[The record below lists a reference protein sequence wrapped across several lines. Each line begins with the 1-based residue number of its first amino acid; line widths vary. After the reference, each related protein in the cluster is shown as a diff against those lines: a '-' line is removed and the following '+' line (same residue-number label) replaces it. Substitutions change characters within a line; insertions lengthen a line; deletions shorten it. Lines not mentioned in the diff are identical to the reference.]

1 MNNTLLRFLQ
11 FLCFNLCFLI
21 FLMLS
26 IMCLSSSEEE
36 SVTYDYLKVPA
47 SEFVSS
53 INTIVEVIRQVTSIL
68 SQFADFSGDRRLQIA
83 VSDCQDLLD
92 FSSEELSWSASAS
105 QNPKGKG
112 NGTGDVASDTKTWI
126 SAALSNQDTCME
138 GFQGTSG
145 GLVKSLVA
153 GSLDQLYTM
162 LRELLPLV
170 QTDQKPKTIP
180 KPGPVA
186 KGPRAPP
193 GRALTDDDESS
204 RYPTWIRPN
213 DRKLLE
219 TNGVS
224 YNVSVSLD
232 GSGNFTKIMDA
243 IKQAPDYSSK
253 RFVIYIKK
261 GLYLENVEIKK
272 KKWNIV
278 MLGDGIDVTVI
289 SGNRSFIDGWT
300 TFRSATFAVSG
311 RGFLARDITFQ
322 NTAGPEKHQAVA
334 LRSDSDLSVFYR
346 CAMRGYQDTLYT
358 HTMRQFYRECT
369 ITGTVDFIF
378 GDGTVVFQNC
388 QILAKKGLP
397 NQKNTITAQ
406 GRKDANQPSGF
417 SIQFSNISADADLVP
432 YLNTTHTYLGR
443 PWKEFSRTIFMRNNM
458 SNVVRP
464 EGWLEWNA
472 EFALDTLFYG
482 EFLNYGPGSGL
493 GSRVKWPGYHVFN
506 SSGQANNFTVS
517 QFIKGDLW
525 LPSTGVTFTDGLG
538 I

>member
-1 MNNTLLRFLQ
+1 MSWWKG
-11 FLCFNLCFLI
+11 FLI
-21 FLMLS
+21 FLML
-26 IMCLSSSEEE
+26 CLCVSSEE
-36 SVTYDYLKVPA
+36 SMPYDYLKVPA

-53 INTIVEVIRQVTSIL
+53 IKTIVEVIRQMSSIL
-68 SQFADFSGDRRLQIA
+68 SRFADFSGDRRLQNA
-83 VSDCQDLLD
+83 VSDCLDLLD
-92 FSSEELSWSASAS
+92 VSSDELSWSASAS
-105 QNPKGKG
+105 ENPH
-112 NGTGDVASDTKTWI
+112 
-126 SAALSNQDTCME
+126 
-138 GFQGTSG
+138 
-145 GLVKSLVA
+145 
-153 GSLDQLYTM
+153 GSLDQLYYM

-170 QTDQKPKTIP
+170 QADQKPKPIS
-180 KPGPVA
+180 KPGPIA
-186 KGPRAPP
+186 KGPKAPP
-193 GRALTDDDESS
+193 GRGLRSNTDHDESPRFPDWLRS
-204 RYPTWIRPN
+204 N

-224 YNVSVSLD
+224 YDVSVALD
-232 GSGNFTKIMDA
+232 GTGNFTKIMDA
-243 IKQAPDYSSK
+243 IKAAPEYSSK

-272 KKWNIV
+272 KKWNLV

-289 SGNRSFIDGWT
+289 SGNRNFVDGWT

-311 RGFLARDITFQ
+311 KGFLARDITFQ

-346 CAMRGYQDTLYT
+346 CAMRGFQDTLYT

-388 QILAKKGLP
+388 HILARRGLP

-406 GRKDANQPSGF
+406 GRKDPNQPSGF

-432 YLNTTHTYLGR
+432 YLNTTRTYLGR
-443 PWKEFSRTIFMRNNM
+443 PWKEYSRTIFMRNNM

-472 EFALDTLFYG
+472 DFALNTLFYG

-493 GSRVKWPGYHVFN
+493 SSRVKWPGFHVLNN
-506 SSGQANNFTVS
+506 SNQANNFTVS

-525 LPSTGVTFTDGLG
+525 LPSTGVTFTAGLD

>member
-1 MNNTLLRFLQ
+1 MSWWKG
-11 FLCFNLCFLI
+11 FLI
-21 FLMLS
+21 FLMFMSLQ
-26 IMCLSSSEEE
+26 CVSSEESMQMQYE
-36 SVTYDYLKVPA
+36 YLKVPA

-53 INTIVEVIRQVTSIL
+53 IDTIVGVIGGLTSIL
-68 SQFADFSGDRRLQIA
+68 SEFADFSGDSRLQDA
-83 VSDCQDLLD
+83 VSDCLDLLD
-92 FSSEELSWSASAS
+92 VSSDELSWSAYAS
-105 QNPKGKG
+105 QNPNGKG
-112 NGTGDVASDTKTWI
+112 NGTGNVGSDTKTWL

-138 GFQGTSG
+138 GFDGTSG
-145 GLVKSLVA
+145 LVKPLIA
-153 GSLDQLYTM
+153 GSLGQLYSM
-162 LRELLPLV
+162 LSQLLPLV
-170 QTDQKPKTIP
+170 QPEQKPDPISR
-180 KPGPVA
+180 PGPIA

-193 GRALTDDDESS
+193 GRTLRDTEDDEEG
-204 RYPTWIRPN
+204 RQFPDWFRPE
-213 DRKLLE
+213 DRRLLE

-224 YNVSVSLD
+224 YDVIVAQD
-232 GSGNFTKIMDA
+232 GTGNFTTIMDA
-243 IKQAPDYSSK
+243 VEESPDYSWT

-272 KKWNIV
+272 KKWNLV
-278 MLGDGIDVTVI
+278 MIGDGIDVTII
-289 SGNRSFIDGWT
+289 SGNRSYVDGST
-300 TFRSATFAVSG
+300 TFRSATFAVNG

-388 QILAKKGLP
+388 QILVKKGLP
-397 NQKNTITAQ
+397 DQKNTITAQ
-406 GRKDANQPSGF
+406 GRKEADQPSGF

-443 PWKEFSRTIFMRNNM
+443 PWKQYSRTVFMRNNL

-464 EGWLEWNA
+464 EGWLEWNTT
-472 EFALDTLFYG
+472 FALDTLFYG

-493 GSRVKWPGYHVFN
+493 SSRVKWPGYHVFN
-506 SSGQANNFTVS
+506 TSDQANNFTVS
-517 QFIKGDLW
+517 QFIEGNLW
-525 LPSTGVTFTDGLG
+525 LPSTGVTFTAGLCV
-538 I
+538 

>member
-1 MNNTLLRFLQ
+1 MSWWKG
-11 FLCFNLCFLI
+11 FLI
-21 FLMLS
+21 FLML
-26 IMCLSSSEEE
+26 CLCVSSEE
-36 SVTYDYLKVPA
+36 SMPYDYLKVPA

-53 INTIVEVIRQVTSIL
+53 INTIVEVIRQMSSIL
-68 SQFADFSGDRRLQIA
+68 SRFADFSGDRRLQNA
-83 VSDCQDLLD
+83 VSDCLDLLD
-92 FSSEELSWSASAS
+92 VSSDELSWSASAS
-105 QNPKGKG
+105 ENPHGKG
-112 NGTGDVASDTKTWI
+112 NGTGNVRSDTQTWL
-126 SAALSNQDTCME
+126 SAALSNQDTCK
-138 GFQGTSG
+138 GGLDGTSG
-145 GLVKSLVA
+145 LVKTLIA
-153 GSLDQLYTM
+153 GSLDQLYDM

-170 QTDQKPKTIP
+170 QADQKPKPIS
-180 KPGPVA
+180 KPGPIA
-186 KGPRAPP
+186 KGPKAPP
-193 GRALTDDDESS
+193 GRGLRSNTDHDESPRFPDWLRS
-204 RYPTWIRPN
+204 N

-224 YNVSVSLD
+224 YDVSVALD
-232 GSGNFTKIMDA
+232 GTGNFTKIMDA
-243 IKQAPDYSSK
+243 IKAAPEYSSK

-272 KKWNIV
+272 KKWNLV

-289 SGNRSFIDGWT
+289 SGNRNFVDGWT

-311 RGFLARDITFQ
+311 KGFLARDITFQ

-346 CAMRGYQDTLYT
+346 CAMRGFQDTLYT

-388 QILAKKGLP
+388 HILARRGLP

-406 GRKDANQPSGF
+406 GRKDPNQPSGF

-432 YLNTTHTYLGR
+432 YLNTTRTYLGR
-443 PWKEFSRTIFMRNNM
+443 PWKEYSRTIFMRNNM

-472 EFALDTLFYG
+472 DFALSTLFYG

-493 GSRVKWPGYHVFN
+493 SSRVRWPGFHVLNN
-506 SSGQANNFTVS
+506 SNQANNFTVS

-525 LPSTGVTFTDGLG
+525 LPSTGVTFTAGLD